1 MSASGKER
9 DERSI
14 LRTLADV
21 RAFQLDAGRLLYSA
35 THEEILNGATSD
47 VYFQKGYE
55 VLARLDLLDTPVV
68 AEIFPHHEGI
78 LAGVEEALALL
89 AGKVQA
95 VWALEEGQRFS
106 AREVVMRIEGRYGQ
120 FGIFETAVL
129 GILSQSSG
137 WATAARACREAV
149 PNHPVSSFG
158 ARHVHPA
165 VASVMDR
172 AARVGGLDGVST
184 ILGAKL
190 CGLEP
195 QGTIPHAVVL
205 IAGDTLPVAEQLAA
219 LAESDGVPAVVLVDT
234 FKDEAEEA
242 LRVARALGPRLK
254 GVRIDTPAERGGVTV
269 DLVRELRARLDLEG
283 FRTVEI
289 FCSGSLNPER
299 LQALAAA
306 GASAFGVGHYIS
318 SAPPIDMTMDL
329 KEVAGRPLAKRGRIP
344 GRTVN
349 PRLRRAI

>member
-1 MSASGKER
+1 MGEER
-9 DERSI
+9 PRI

-21 RAFQLDAGRLLYSA
+21 RAFQLAKDRRLMSA
-35 THEEILNGATSD
+35 SHEEIQMGATSD

-55 VLARLDLLDTPVV
+55 VLSRLNLLHIPVV
-68 AEIFPHHEGI
+68 AEIFPQREGI
-78 LAGVEEALALL
+78 LAGVDEALSLL
-89 AGKVQA
+89 EGKVQA
-95 VWALEEGQRFS
+95 VWTLEEGAEFS
-106 AREVVMRIEGRYGQ
+106 MREVVMRIEGRYGD

-129 GILSQSSG
+129 GILAASSG
-137 WATAARACREAV
+137 WATAARACRLAV

-172 AARVGGLDGVST
+172 AARVAGLDGVSS
-184 ILGAKL
+184 ILGAKVS
-190 CGLEP
+190 GIEP
-195 QGTIPHAVVL
+195 TGTIPHAVIL
-205 IAGDTLPVAEQLAA
+205 IAGDTLPVAEQLAE
-219 LAESDGVPAVVLVDT
+219 LAEAEDLPCVVLVDT
-234 FKDEAEEA
+234 FKDECEEA
-242 LRVARALGPRLK
+242 LRIARALGPRLK
-254 GVRIDTPAERGGVTV
+254 GVRVDTPSERGGVTV
-269 DLVRELRARLDLEG
+269 ELVRELRARLDMEG
-283 FRTVEI
+283 FHDVAI

-329 KEVAGRPLAKRGRIP
+329 KEIDGRPVAKRGRIP

-349 PRLRRAI
+349 PRLYRAI

>member
-1 MSASGKER
+1 MNAGGGQVKVLRSLDDVASFQVSAER
-9 DERSI
+9 
-14 LRTLADV
+14 
-21 RAFQLDAGRLLYSA
+21 RLMSA
-35 THEEILNGATSD
+35 THEEIFSGATSD

-55 VLARLDLLDTPVV
+55 VLRRLNLLEVPVV
-68 AEIFPHHEGI
+68 AEIFPQRDGI
-78 LAGVEEALALL
+78 LCGVEEALALL
-89 AGKVQA
+89 EGKVAA
-95 VWALEEGQRFS
+95 VWSLEEGQAFS
-106 AREVVMRIEGRYGQ
+106 AKEVVMRIEGRYGD

-129 GILSQSSG
+129 GILAASSG

-172 AARVGGLDGVST
+172 AARVGGVDGVSS

-190 CGLEP
+190 VGLEP
-195 QGTIPHAVVL
+195 TGTIPHAVVL
-205 IAGDTLPVAEQLAA
+205 IAGDTLPVAEELAA
-219 LAESDGVPAVVLVDT
+219 ISEERDLPCVVLIDT

-254 GVRIDTPAERGGVTV
+254 GIRVDTPSERGGVTV
-269 DLVRELRARLDLEG
+269 DLVRELRARLDQEG
-283 FRTVEI
+283 FHDVAI

-299 LQALAAA
+299 LQQLAAA

-329 KEVAGRPLAKRGRIP
+329 KEVDGKPRAKRGRIP
-344 GRTVN
+344 GRTEN
-349 PRLRRAI
+349 PRLRRAL